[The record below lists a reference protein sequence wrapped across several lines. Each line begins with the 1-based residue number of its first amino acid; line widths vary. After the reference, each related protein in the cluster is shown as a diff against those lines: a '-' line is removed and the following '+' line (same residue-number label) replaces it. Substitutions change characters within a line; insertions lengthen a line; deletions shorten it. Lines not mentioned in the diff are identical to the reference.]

1 MCKYFISIEQKSSE
15 TQLVNCDGRYT
26 HTLIGMRTTM
36 PTFYTLLHFW
46 KYSPI
51 SNEEEFVDQELNSTF
66 YHHN

>member
-1 MCKYFISIEQKSSE
+1 MPNKPYMTFS
-15 TQLVNCDGRYT
+15 TQN
-26 HTLIGMRTTM
+26 MKAM

-51 SNEEEFVDQELNSTF
+51 SNEEEFLDQELISTF